1 MQARQIKPEFEFFDA
16 GGVNIVK
23 RYQNKKCCPDGP
35 ILCNFLF
42 GNIAST
48 QADLADI
55 AKLTRLLPIGSYCGL
70 AGLGGFQLKANTT
83 AILMGGMIH
92 VRTGLED
99 SIYEDRQREL
109 FSTNQSLVKRI
120 VKIANLF
127 EHPIATPN
135 EMREMI
141 VLNVATLVKNIE
153 KSKKYTYDP
162 VLKVA

>member
-1 MQARQIKPEFEFFDA
+1 
-16 GGVNIVK
+16 
-23 RYQNKKCCPDGP
+23 
-35 ILCNFLF
+35 
-42 GNIAST
+42 
-48 QADLADI
+48 
-55 AKLTRLLPIGSYCGL
+55 
-70 AGLGGFQLKANTT
+70 
-83 AILMGGMIH
+83 MGGMIH